1 VSADPFVTGVCVS
14 LALNALALFAS
25 LALAVHYRPQGRA
38 ELVVFVAMLW
48 NYLVMVPVYGLGLT
62 GHLAARPLA
71 YTSALFFAGVYLVAR
86 GPSGWRAFD
95 REVLR
100 GLWSLLRLPS
110 DTLLTALRARGVVS
124 IVVVFTLCM
133 CGWTFLTA
141 YYTPSWR
148 QWDALWYHEP
158 IVGFT
163 IQNHGFAMVDLP
175 QGGAQKINGYPRLA
189 EMTQLWFVIFTDR
202 RVIDMVNHL
211 MTPAL
216 MGGVY
221 LLARRSA
228 SRAVSLGLGAS
239 ILCMPACAML
249 LGSDYVDVHNA
260 AFVIAG
266 AHFATRPVMRLRDAW
281 VAAVCLGLG
290 VASKHMAIVPA
301 LVFGLITAARAVGGV
316 GARGRRLAGLATVL
330 AGSTLIV
337 ATAAP
342 TYARNWLYF
351 KNPFWPDFKLD
362 SDRFNI
368 HWPGVID
375 WATGQFDT
383 ADGGIHL
390 DMNEPFETLLEDLV
404 RIPYSMH
411 RGHQT
416 QVYEYGIAI
425 PSVVIPVTFFVVLL
439 LALTPFRDL
448 IARVLRRPQWR
459 SSEATRSASL
469 LAVGLLPMLYFSP
482 ALWGA
487 RYQIA
492 AVGIALGLVGW
503 AAGRGGEGRGH
514 GLAGAIGV
522 MSIVSFFWTEPRFWL
537 WWSEAKKLAAIPYP
551 EREVTQASTIDPS
564 LDPKIGSAI
573 TKEMGLLREKQLGP
587 GAVLAF
593 PSNYGIYMGLFWNN
607 DFSNKIV
614 WVREGPDFMD
624 RLAASNA
631 TWAFFAY
638 PDPLYSSMKDK
649 GSGWAELGPLNT
661 EHWGAIFRRTRW

>member
-1 VSADPFVTGVCVS
+1 VNEDPFVTGVWVS
-14 LALNALALFAS
+14 LALNALALLAS
-25 LALAVHYRPQGRA
+25 LALAVRYRPAGRA
-38 ELVVFVAMLW
+38 ELVVFVTVIW
-48 NYLVMVPVYGLGLT
+48 NYLVMIPVYGLGLT
-62 GHLAARPLA
+62 NHLVARPLA
-71 YTSALFFAGVYLVAR
+71 LASACFFGVVYVVAR
-86 GPSGWRAFD
+86 GFRGTRAFD
-95 REVLR
+95 IQVVKQ
-100 GLWSLLRLPS
+100 LWSLVRLPS
-110 DTLLTALRARGVVS
+110 DTLLAALRARGVVS
-124 IVVVFTLCM
+124 IVVLFAICM

-158 IVGFT
+158 MVGFS
-163 IQNHGFAMVDLP
+163 IQNHGFSMVDLP

-216 MGGVY
+216 MAGVY
-221 LLARRSA
+221 VLARRSA
-228 SRAVSLGLGAS
+228 SQAVSLGLGAS

-260 AFVIAG
+260 AFVVAG
-266 AHFATRPVMRLRDAW
+266 AHFATRPVLRLRDAW
-281 VAAVCLGLG
+281 VAAVCLGLA

-301 LVFGLITAARAVGGV
+301 LVFGMIAAARAVLGA
-316 GARGRRLAGLATVL
+316 GARGRRLVGLGTVL
-330 AGSTLIV
+330 AGIALIV
-337 ATAAP
+337 GTAAP
-342 TYARNWLYF
+342 TYARNWITF
-351 KNPFWPDFKLD
+351 KNPFWPDFKFD
-362 SDRFNI
+362 SERFDI
-368 HWPGVID
+368 HWPGSFE
-375 WATGQFDT
+375 WAAGQYELGDSSR
-383 ADGGIHL
+383 L
-390 DMNEPFETLLEDLV
+390 DMNVPVETLYDDLV

-425 PSVVIPVTFFVVLL
+425 AAVVIPVTVFVIFL
-439 LALTPFRDL
+439 LALTPLRDL
-448 IARVLRRPQWR
+448 FARIVRRPKWR
-459 SSEATRSASL
+459 SSEQTRNASL

-522 MSIVSFFWTEPRFWL
+522 MSIVAFFWTEPRFWI
-537 WWSEAKKLAAIPYP
+537 WWSEAKKFAAIPYP
-551 EREVTQASTIDPS
+551 EREVTQATSIDPA
-564 LDPKIGSAI
+564 LDPKVGSAI
-573 TKEMGLLREKQLGP
+573 VKDMGLLREKQLGP

-593 PSNYGIYMGLFWNN
+593 PGTYGVYMGLFWNN
-607 DFSNKIV
+607 QFSNRIV
-614 WVREGPDFMD
+614 WVHEGPDYLS
-624 RLAASNA
+624 RVAETGA
-631 TWAFFAY
+631 TWVY
-638 PDPLYSSMKDK
+638 CNYSDPNYKALKDK
-649 GSGWAELGPLNT
+649 DSGWAELGPLNT